1 MGWYCKQPEDRGTQ
15 KIITV
20 VKQSD
25 GSPNDIVEEI
35 NEYYYRSSELNGFG
49 NVDEHFV
56 QDTTWLRLR
65 SLNISYD
72 LTSLI
77 KNDVFEKISLTFT
90 GNNLWLKT
98 PYTGVDPETSLTG
111 AESNAQ
117 GVDYFNNPGTKSYGF
132 GINLTF

>member
-1 MGWYCKQPEDRGTQ
+1 M
-15 KIITV
+15 

-98 PYTGVDPETSLTG
+98 PYTGVDPEISLTG